1 MESMVDAPELAAR
14 YMRLVDGFLTTQL
27 LYVAASLDVGGRL
40 AGGPMSGPDLAAS
53 LGVDREALT
62 RVLRGLVAEG
72 VPDEDDQGRFA
83 LTPLGGCLSSL
94 RGATV
99 ARGALYY
106 DAAAGL
112 LQTVRDGGTSFEHV
126 HGASFFEHLQRHPDH
141 YDVFQGSMA
150 GRAEQEARDVV
161 AAYEFTGLR
170 RLVDVGGGPAVMLAE
185 ILRAVPELAGVMMD
199 REAVVA
205 RAREHLDRSGVG
217 DRAECVPGDFF
228 VTVPAGGDA
237 YLLSRVLHDWDD
249 GDAAR
254 ILATCRSAMEP
265 GVRLLV
271 VEAILPERASDA
283 PAVIRMDLH
292 MLVLL
297 GARERTEA
305 EFRNLLGAA
314 GFTVHRVVRTGSS
327 AGLGIIEAVA
337 GSTAATWTPS
347 RRA

>member
-1 MESMVDAPELAAR
+1 
-14 YMRLVDGFLTTQL
+14 
-27 LYVAASLDVGGRL
+27 
-40 AGGPMSGPDLAAS
+40 
-53 LGVDREALT
+53 LT

-72 VPDEDDQGRFA
+72 VLDEDDKGRFV

-94 RGATV
+94 RGATI

-126 HGASFFEHLQRHPDH
+126 RGASFFDHLQRHSDQ
-141 YDVFQGSMA
+141 YDVFQESMA

-161 AAYEFTGLR
+161 AAYDFTGLR

-185 ILRAVPELAGVMMD
+185 ILRASPGLAGVLMD
-199 REAVVA
+199 RAAVVS
-205 RAREHLDRSGVG
+205 RAQDRLDRSGVG
-217 DRAECVPGDFF
+217 GRAECVPGDFF

-249 GDAAR
+249 DDARR
-254 ILATCRSAMEP
+254 ILATCRSAMAP

-292 MLVLL
+292 MLILF

-305 EFRNLLGAA
+305 ELRNLLESA
-314 GFTVHRVVRTGSS
+314 GFTVRRVVRTESS
-327 AGLGIIEAVA
+327 VGLAIIEAVA
-337 GSTAATWTPS
+337 G
-347 RRA
+347 

>member
-1 MESMVDAPELAAR
+1 MADAPELAAR
-14 YMRLVDGFLTTQL
+14 YMRLVDGFVTTQL
-27 LYVAASLDVGGRL
+27 LYVAAFLDVGGRL
-40 AGGPMSGPDLAAS
+40 TGGPMSGPDLGAS
-53 LGVDREALT
+53 LGVDCAALT

-72 VPDEDDQGRFA
+72 VLDEDDQGRFA
-83 LTPLGGCLSSL
+83 LTPLGGGLSSL
-94 RGATV
+94 RGATI

-106 DAAAGL
+106 GAAAGL
-112 LQTVRDGGTSFEHV
+112 LETVRDGGTSFEHV
-126 HGASFFEHLQRHPDH
+126 HGTSFFEHLRRHPDR

-161 AAYEFTGLR
+161 AAYDFTGLH
-170 RLVDVGGGPAVMLAE
+170 RLVDVGGGPAVLLAE
-185 ILRAVPELAGVMMD
+185 ILRAVPALAGVLMD
-199 REAVVA
+199 HEAVVP
-205 RAREHLDRSGVG
+205 RARDHLDRSGVG

-228 VTVPAGGDA
+228 ETVPAGGDA

-249 GDAAR
+249 RDAGR

-271 VEAILPERASDA
+271 VEAILPERATDA

-292 MLVLL
+292 MLILL

-314 GFTVHRVVRTGSS
+314 GFTVQRVVRTGSS

-337 GSTAATWTPS
+337 
-347 RRA
+347 